1 MSTKK
6 LSEPLKAFAHTLSS
20 CQISS
25 SVEEALL
32 DSKWAQAIKEE
43 LEALQKNN
51 TWFLSVLPEGRKIM
65 GCKWIFSIK
74 YKADG
79 SIDRYKA
86 KLVAKGYTHKYGI
99 DYQ

>member
-1 MSTKK
+1 MSTQR
-6 LSEPLKAFAHTLSS
+6 LSEPLRAFAHTLSL
-20 CQISS
+20 CQIPS

-32 DSKWAQAIKEE
+32 DLKWAQAIKEE

-51 TWFLSVLPEGRKIM
+51 TWTLSVLPEGRKTV
-65 GCKWIFSIK
+65 GCKLIFSIK

-86 KLVAKGYTHKYGI
+86 RLVAKGYT
-99 DYQ
+99 